1 MVFLVVGEVLTVFEA
16 EAFAAG
22 EEEGEVFGRV
32 CPAFAAVHAGAKH
45 DHGAV

>member
-22 EEEGEVFGRV
+22 EEEATGLAPVPPVTR
-32 CPAFAAVHAGAKH
+32 AAAE
-45 DHGAV
+45 